1 MQDGIY
7 DAFAE
12 KLATAVKAFK
22 VGEGLKEG
30 TTHGPLIHG
39 AAVDKVQRHVE
50 DAKSKGAKVLLG
62 GEKLD
67 VPGHFFAVSHS
78 RPFFASLSLT
88 RDCLPAHY
96 PYRRSPLRCRRG
108 RDFRCAASLA
118 EL

>member
-1 MQDGIY
+1 MSSPSHSSGTHLADLALSDSLSGQTCVCANRIFVQDGIY

-30 TTHGPLIHG
+30 ITHGPLIHG

-67 VPGHFFAVSHS
+67 VPGHFFAVSCT
-78 RPFFASLSLT
+78 ASL
-88 RDCLPAHY
+88 LPT
-96 PYRRSPLRCRRG
+96 
-108 RDFRCAASLA
+108 FR
-118 EL
+118 